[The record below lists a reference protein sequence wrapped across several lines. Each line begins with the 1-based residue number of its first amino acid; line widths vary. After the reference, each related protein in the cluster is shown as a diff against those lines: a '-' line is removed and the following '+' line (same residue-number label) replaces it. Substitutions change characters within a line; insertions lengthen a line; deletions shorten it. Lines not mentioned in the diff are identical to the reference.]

1 MSDVAIVMPEIR
13 ALNEKGVMIDDLLG
27 GTKTMRQ
34 AGKKYLY
41 QFTLEEEEAYKNRL
55 NRSTLYPAL
64 SETLY
69 QMTGRVFFEP
79 ITTDD
84 VHDKLKQDILPDV
97 DLEGNNVDVFSSRWF
112 NAGLTYGVAWCLV
125 DYTRTENIRTIADE
139 KAVNARPY
147 FILIKPKNVLGFKTD
162 KIKGKRQITQFRYM
176 EEVAVDDG
184 EFGSKIEKII
194 YVYEIGRMRKYKAT
208 EGQWTLIDDVQLLAQ
223 NRPLEVVPVVPFIT
237 KESNVFALG
246 EPPLL
251 ELAYLNVKHW
261 QSQSDQDNI
270 LNTARVPLL
279 GIFSDTEVNKL
290 QVGGSALHLPAGS
303 QIAYIEHSGNAIN
316 AGQDSL
322 KELESQMRVAGAK
335 LLDKTVLA
343 MTDSQ
348 AKDEQSKEI
357 SLLRL
362 YANKFEDA
370 LDLALEYVGLWL
382 GIDDV
387 GKVEIS
393 GNIDDDLDP
402 NASMDM
408 VIKMQQA
415 GTLSK
420 QTVFNEA
427 KRRGLISDNVE
438 WEDEQARLNEEG
450 VDYGLEFAGQT
461 ETKPE

>member
-1 MSDVAIVMPEIR
+1 MSDVSTVTREISD
-13 ALNEKGVMIDDLLG
+13 LNSKVLMIDDLLG

-34 AGKKYLY
+34 AGKRHLY
-41 QFTLEEEEAYKNRL
+41 QFALEEDGAYQNRL
-55 NRSTLYPAL
+55 SRSTLYPAL

-79 ITTDD
+79 ITTAK
-84 VHDKLKQDILPDV
+84 VNKKIQEQILPDV

-112 NAGLTYGVAWCLV
+112 YAGLAYGVAWCLI
-125 DYTRTENIRTIADE
+125 DYTKTDGVVTVADE

-147 FILIKPKNVLGFKTD
+147 FVLIKPQQVLGFKTA
-162 KIKGKRQITQFRYM
+162 KINGKRQITQFRFKSV
-176 EEVAVDDG
+176 EVVDDG
-184 EFGSKIEKII
+184 DFDSKDEDVI
-194 YVYEIGRMRKYKAT
+194 YVYEAGRMRKYKKSDADWVVV
-208 EGQWTLIDDVQLLAQ
+208 EDLPLIVK
-223 NRPLEVVPVVPFIT
+223 NRPLDVVPVVPFIT
-237 KESNVFALG
+237 RESGVFG
-246 EPPLL
+246 VGDPPLL
-251 ELAYLNVKHW
+251 ELAYLNIKHW

-290 QVGGSALHLPAGS
+290 QVGGSAVQLPADS
-303 QIAYIEHSGNAIN
+303 KMNYIEHSGNAIS
-316 AGQDSL
+316 AGQESL

-348 AKDEQSKEI
+348 AKEERGKEI

-370 LDLALEYVGLWL
+370 LDLALEYAGKWMGVS
-382 GIDDV
+382 DV
-387 GKVEIS
+387 GNVEIS
-393 GNIDDDLDP
+393 GNIDSDLDP
-402 NASMDM
+402 NASMDTI
-408 VIKMQQA
+408 IKLQNA

-427 KRRGLISDNVE
+427 KRRGLLSDNAE
-438 WEDEQARLNEEG
+438 WEDEQSRIEG
-450 VDYGLEFAGQT
+450 EGLGNDDF
-461 ETKPE
+461 TKATNGEDD

>member
-1 MSDVAIVMPEIR
+1 
-13 ALNEKGVMIDDLLG
+13 
-27 GTKTMRQ
+27 
-34 AGKKYLY
+34 
-41 QFTLEEEEAYKNRL
+41 
-55 NRSTLYPAL
+55 
-64 SETLY
+64 
-69 QMTGRVFFEP
+69 
-79 ITTDD
+79 
-84 VHDKLKQDILPDV
+84 
-97 DLEGNNVDVFSSRWF
+97 EGNNVDVFSSRWF

-176 EEVAVDDG
+176 EEVSVDDG
-184 EFGSKIEKII
+184 EFGSKIEKVI
-194 YVYEIGRMRKYKAT
+194 YVYEIGRMRKYKAA
-208 EGQWTLIDDVQLLAQ
+208 EGQWALIDDVQLLAQ

-251 ELAYLNVKHW
+251 ELAYLNIKHW

-316 AGQDSL
+316 AGQESL

-343 MTDSQ
+343 MTDIQ

-382 GIDDV
+382 GVNDV

-450 VDYGLEFAGQT
+450 VDYDLEFAGQT